1 MKKSFA
7 YACLTSHFIRL
18 FSISL
23 ILYLKQKKKKIEF
36 CFDKKIF
43 TLAQQLKN
51 NAKYKLH
58 VL

>member
-1 MKKSFA
+1 
-7 YACLTSHFIRL
+7 
-18 FSISL
+18 

-36 CFDKKIF
+36 CFEKKIF

-51 NAKYKLH
+51 NAKHKLH